1 MKTFEST
8 GIRSFL
14 VAAVVAIG
22 IATILAS
29 GGGSGSLG
37 PGTPPTTN
45 DPTLAITAD
54 NGEAVAA
61 TILSAI
67 GLSFDL
73 GDVSD
78 ATLAGPAETALS
90 TVPVKSLSSLYS
102 KTYSQDPHAIEA
114 CAVSGTVDITFTVAN
129 PSQPTVGDRIVA
141 IFDQCDDNLGYV
153 ISGTV
158 DLTVSDLQGD
168 TLGSTFLIG
177 FQVLFT
183 DVVVT
188 EGTESIT
195 SNGDFTLTID
205 RRGYPVIIMTMSGD
219 TLEVSTGGE
228 TMTLTGFDHS
238 LTTDFGVIPD
248 TKVAE
253 VLGRLGS
260 LLLNGSVDYETIVPV
275 EGLGDLDP
283 HTGVILI
290 TGADGST
297 VRIVLVDSANI
308 TLEIDVNGDGV
319 IEAYVYTSWAEL
331 TGQPSPPSGDG
342 ALINLT
348 TALDVARETYN
359 AVVGFG
365 SIAASA
371 GGQFAPTA
379 VFGQIQQMAVS
390 GIFGPLTIDC
400 ATSGMANVS
409 GSLAAAGTFTAGD
422 QLYAVFLS
430 CARGGDVL
438 DGGLNFS
445 VGSFDQTPGDAY
457 LVSGTTTHDQFR
469 RYVGGSCHTGTGVL
483 TTTHDFVYATAGLAF
498 IDSAATSYTV
508 ASGGRSQ
515 ALSDAEV
522 HTQIQVGQQP
532 LVITRASSGTFT
544 SAELVGSYR
553 YESLVPDAFRL
564 DDDAVTGPYS
574 GVLLVTAN
582 DRSTL
587 RMVAMDDINVRL
599 DLDFNGDSII
609 DQRIATTW
617 TDFDYGNA
625 FGICDLPPAP

>member
-8 GIRSFL
+8 GIRGFL
-14 VAAVVAIG
+14 VAAVVTIG
-22 IATILAS
+22 IATTLAS
-29 GGGSGSLG
+29 GGGSGSLA

-45 DPTLAITAD
+45 DPTLAITVD

-61 TILSAI
+61 TVLSAI

-78 ATLAGPAETALS
+78 ATLAGPADTALS

-102 KTYSQDPHAIEA
+102 KTYAQDPQAIAA
-114 CAVSGTVDITFTVAN
+114 CAVSGTVDRTITVADQ
-129 PSQPTVGDRIVA
+129 SQPTVGDRIVA
-141 IFDQCDDNLGYV
+141 IFDQCDDNFGYV
-153 ISGTV
+153 ISGTI
-158 DLTVSDLQGD
+158 DLTVSELQGD
-168 TLGSTFLIG
+168 TLGSMFLIG
-177 FQVLFT
+177 FRVLFT
-183 DVVVT
+183 DVVIT

-195 SNGDFTLTID
+195 SNGDFTLTFD
-205 RRGYPVIIMTMSGD
+205 SRGYPVIIMTMSGD
-219 TLEVSTGGE
+219 TFEVSTGVE

-275 EGLGDLDP
+275 QGTGDLDP
-283 HTGVILI
+283 HAGVILI

-342 ALINLT
+342 ALINLA
-348 TALDVARETYN
+348 TAHDVARETYN
-359 AVVGFG
+359 AVTGFG
-365 SIAASA
+365 SIAAST

-379 VFGQIQQMAVS
+379 VFGQVQQMAVS
-390 GIFGPLTIDC
+390 GIFGPLAVDC
-400 ATSGMANVS
+400 ATSGTANVS

-422 QLYAVFLS
+422 QLEAAFLS
-430 CARGGDVL
+430 CARSGDVL
-438 DGGLNFS
+438 DGSLSFS

-457 LVSGTTTHDQFR
+457 LVSGTTTQDQYR
-469 RYVGGSCHTGTGVL
+469 RYVGGSCHTGTGML
-483 TTTHDFVYATAGLAF
+483 TTTHDFVYTTAGLVF

-515 ALSDAEV
+515 ALSGAEV
-522 HTQIQVGQQP
+522 HTQIQIGQQP
-532 LVITRASSGTFT
+532 LVITRTSSGRFT

-553 YESLVPDAFRL
+553 YESLEPDVFVL
-564 DDDAVTGPYS
+564 DDAATTGPYA
-574 GVLLVTAN
+574 GILRVTA
-582 DRSTL
+582 DDGSTL
-587 RMVAMDDINVRL
+587 RMVALDETNVRL

-609 DQRIATTW
+609 DQEIATTW
-617 TDFDYGNA
+617 TDFDYGNS
-625 FGICDLPPAP
+625 FGMCEVPPSP